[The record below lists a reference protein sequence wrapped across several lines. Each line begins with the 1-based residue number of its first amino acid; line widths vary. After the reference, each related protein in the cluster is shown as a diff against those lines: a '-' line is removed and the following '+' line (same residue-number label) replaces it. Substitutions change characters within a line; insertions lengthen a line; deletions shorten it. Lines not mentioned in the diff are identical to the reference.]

1 MTSYEF
7 ARPHQ
12 AFSAGFF
19 KDAGFDFEVRG
30 LLGRAPA
37 GASEPGEVL
46 ATIAGI
52 KDGDATAWHAAWLA
66 LGRRLRSLG
75 DALREAEH
83 FDSAAGAY
91 LRAASYLAIAVNSGD
106 DDRVSGLFGEYSDA
120 WEGFID
126 TTVYLAERVEIPYEG
141 TALPG
146 YLVKPA
152 DDDELRPT
160 IVLVN
165 GSDGS
170 HASIWGE
177 AAFGA
182 LGRGYNVLLFDG
194 PGQQSMLF
202 ERGVGFRPDW
212 ETVLT
217 PVVDFLLA
225 RSDIDGSR
233 LAVYGIS
240 QGGFWVSRAL
250 AFEPRFAAAIVDPG
264 VTDVSASWLP
274 NLPAPLAKLF
284 AEGKREA
291 FDRDMALGMR
301 FSPAIARGWAFRSR
315 PYRQSSP
322 FDTLTAVRGYVL
334 GDLAAKITT
343 PLFITSPEHEQF
355 WPGQSQELAD
365 AVSGEHVV
373 QPFTA
378 SEGANFHCQPLART
392 LTQQRMYDWLD
403 AQFAG

>member
-19 KDAGFDFEVRG
+19 KDPRFDFEVRG

-46 ATIAGI
+46 ATIADI
-52 KDGDATAWHAAWLA
+52 KDGDSAAWHEAWLA
-66 LGRRLRSLG
+66 LGRRLRTLG
-75 DALREAEH
+75 DELREAEH

-91 LRAASYLAIAVNSGD
+91 LRAASYLAIATDSGD
-106 DDRVSGLFGEYSDA
+106 DAQLLDLFREHRAA
-120 WEGFID
+120 WDGFID

-141 TALPG
+141 AVLPG
-146 YLVKPA
+146 YLIKPA

-160 IVLVN
+160 IVLVS

-170 HASIWGE
+170 HASMWGD

-182 LGRGYNVLLFDG
+182 LSRGYNVLLFDG

-212 ETVLT
+212 EKVLT

-225 RSDIDGSR
+225 RADVDEHR
-233 LAVYGIS
+233 LAVYGVS
-240 QGGFWVSRAL
+240 QGGFWVARAL
-250 AFEPRFAAAIVDPG
+250 AFEHRVAAAILDPG
-264 VTDVSASWLP
+264 VTDVSASWFSS
-274 NLPAPLAKLF
+274 LPAPLVTLF
-284 AEGKREA
+284 DDGKREA
-291 FDRDMALGMR
+291 FDRDMTLGMR
-301 FSPAIARGWAFRSR
+301 FSPAIARDWAFRAR
-315 PYRQSSP
+315 PFQRASP
-322 FDTLTAVRGYVL
+322 FETLTEVRGYVL
-334 GDLAAKITT
+334 GDLASKITT
-343 PLFITSPEHEQF
+343 PLFITAPEDEQF
-355 WPGQSQELAD
+355 WPGQSQALAD

-403 AQFAG
+403 AQFAR